1 MPSDLSELIRCKKII
16 EQKLDWGS
24 SEHWQSIDFEN
35 LNQLILDQTGV
46 SLSVST
52 LRRIWGRVEYNHLP
66 SLTTLNTLARF
77 AGYEDWRSFIRQ
89 QANLNADPVPV
100 PAHKKTPFSGYAK
113 KLIGILVA
121 GVSIGLISMLAF
133 EKGESQTK
141 KESYVFSSRP
151 VTGNIPNSVIFTYD
165 ATASPTDSVFIQQ
178 SWDNTKRTLV
188 DKNLKQHTS
197 IYYKPGVF
205 IVKLIIGK
213 KIVRTHTLMIP
224 TKGWLGLIE
233 GKPVPVYLK
242 NEDFIRNNQLQVPV
256 SVIEGNNIPMQPQ
269 TPMIQYYNVG
279 NFTPVSLKDFSFS
292 SEVKNDF
299 SEGSAACQLS
309 SITLLTNENPIIIPL
324 SVKGCVSEINMLS
337 IDRYVSGKKTDLSAF
352 GVDFA
357 DWNRISC
364 KTEAGKI
371 KYFVNNQFA
380 LGYVLPKREIKV
392 VGLIYTFM
400 GTGSVRD
407 ISIGTHDKVIFQ
419 SFHNQIAVK
428 H

>member
-1 MPSDLSELIRCKKII
+1 MASDLSELDRCKKII

-35 LNQLILDQTGV
+35 LNQVILDQTSV

-77 AGYEDWRSFIRQ
+77 AGYGDWRNFIRLQ
-89 QANLNADPVPV
+89 TNLNPAPVLG
-100 PAHKKTPFSGYAK
+100 PANKKLSFSRHVK

-133 EKGESQTK
+133 EKGEPQTK
-141 KESYVFSSRP
+141 KESYIFSIRP
-151 VTGNIPNSVIFTYD
+151 VTSKIPNSVIFTYD

-178 SWDNTKRTLV
+178 SWDNTKQALV

-197 IYYKPGVF
+197 IYYKPGVYTA
-205 IVKLIIGK
+205 KLVIGK
-213 KIVRTHTLMIP
+213 KIVKKHTLMIP

-242 NEDFIRNNQLQVPV
+242 DADFIKNDRMQLPI

-299 SEGSAACQLS
+299 NEGSAACQLS

-352 GVDFA
+352 GVDFS
-357 DWNRISC
+357 DWNLISC
-364 KTEAGKI
+364 KTEADKI

-380 LGYVLPKREIKV
+380 VEFALPKREIKV

-400 GTGSVRD
+400 GTGSVKN
-407 ISIGTHDKVIFQ
+407 ISIGTHNKAFFQ
-419 SFHNQIAVK
+419 AFPSLTAVTN
-428 H
+428 